1 MFTLFLFGL
10 KKILDQTSVKTMLK
24 EKIEH
29 FVNLNVNYESV
40 DTVIFPFPGIQIK
53 GLKVEDSGKRICMVE
68 DILVTFD
75 FRKIFQSEFQ
85 IRSIEVRG
93 GEINIERSEDGS
105 FPIQS
110 KFKSDA
116 EEVEQGLEKVEEGPK
131 ALFSLLPKKIGVK
144 DVKLVYSDL
153 SNKAINELNFSD
165 FDLNIGKDKTSIELK
180 LLGDAN
186 KNPFLIISATSLST
200 DEWNLSALRTK
211 THIELKH
218 FMLSRMG
225 DIIEIFPMARLS
237 DTYLDVNLDIEK
249 KNENIISLSVER
261 FYIGEI
267 KNRKGDSLPPLNL
280 SLKLDLNSENS
291 SLILKSSNLQYGN
304 AVNVSLNGS
313 FAKDKKE
320 VSAFRIFSERLDIDP
335 LMYMVK
341 LFKNIEPSKSIYF
354 KADKNLHSKEVANNA
369 KTKNELP
376 QINLDIDLK
385 KLSMSGKY
393 LSYLKGPIEIK
404 DQIITFKN
412 VHAGIFD
419 GQVFAS
425 GNFDLKSKTL
435 YADANLTSI
444 NIEKAIG
451 SATNDR
457 LLTGRLRSNLVID
470 LRLKQPGRQSPQ
482 LKLNSKFHIDKGQLI
497 GYANF
502 IKPVAEV
509 GKLFNFTGNGGES
522 TAFESIDGSVALI
535 NSKVQ
540 LNSFEMKGVGL
551 NASGSGV
558 YDADGKIDMK
568 FTVSLAGM
576 VGKAVKL
583 PIIYRGYYGKNFAFI
598 DPVWLGTV
606 YTGTML
612 GGPLGTVIGSMAGSE
627 ASEKVD
633 ATIGNV
639 KDKFSSI
646 KGFFLDEQKDTKGN
660 K

>member
-1 MFTLFLFGL
+1 MFTLFLIGL
-10 KKILDQTSVKTMLK
+10 KKILDQSSVKTMLK

-40 DTVIFPFPGIQIK
+40 DTVIFPFPGIQII

-93 GEINIERSEDGS
+93 GGINIERSEDGS

-131 ALFSLLPKKIGVK
+131 ALFSLLPKKIGIK

-153 SNKAINELNFSD
+153 SNKAINELNISD
-165 FDLNIGKDKTSIELK
+165 FDLNIEKDKTSIELK

-186 KNPFLIISATSLST
+186 KNPFLIISATSLSA

-211 THIELKH
+211 THIELEH

-225 DIIEIFPMARLS
+225 DIIEIFPMARLT

-267 KNRKGDSLPPLNL
+267 KNRKGEFLPALNFSLNL
-280 SLKLDLNSENS
+280 DINSENS
-291 SLILKSSNLQYGN
+291 NLILKSSNLQYGN

-341 LFKNIEPSKSIYF
+341 LFTNIEPSKSIYF

-376 QINLDIDLK
+376 QINLDLDLK

-412 VHAGIFD
+412 VQAGIFD

-435 YADANLTSI
+435 TADAKLTSI

-612 GGPLGTVIGSMAGSE
+612 GGPLGTVIGSMA
-627 ASEKVD
+627 SEKVD

>member
-40 DTVIFPFPGIQIK
+40 DTVIFPFPGIQIT

-131 ALFSLLPKKIGVK
+131 ALFSLLPKKIGIK

-153 SNKAINELNFSD
+153 SNKAINELNISD
-165 FDLNIGKDKTSIELK
+165 FDLNIEKDKTSIELK

-186 KNPFLIISATSLST
+186 KNPFLIISATSLSA

-211 THIELKH
+211 THIELNH

-225 DIIEIFPMARLS
+225 DIIEIFPMARLT

-267 KNRKGDSLPPLNL
+267 KNRKGEFLPALNL
-280 SLKLDLNSENS
+280 SLNLDINSENS
-291 SLILKSSNLQYGN
+291 NLILKSSNLQYGN

-341 LFKNIEPSKSIYF
+341 LFTNIEPSKSIYF

-376 QINLDIDLK
+376 QINLDLDLK

-412 VHAGIFD
+412 VQAGIFD

-435 YADANLTSI
+435 TADAKLTSI

-612 GGPLGTVIGSMAGSE
+612 GGPLGTVIGSMA
-627 ASEKVD
+627 SEKVD